1 MSNAQKP
8 NTWSEQAAIAWI
20 CTRDEKFVR
29 GASGRSD
36 VGLAVKLAIWENAGK
51 PLYNYNLTAVR
62 DELHGKVGKGSIRKS
77 GFDYWVEEVVREFP
91 PGAHVPASLAEVH
104 DKQTDTS
111 NAVKVW
117 GPNPGPELT
126 PHNNA
131 VLRVLNELWPNGQ
144 LDHKAAGRDR
154 KINDRLLKHGGST
167 VSTRTIQRTLK
178 KIHYG

>member
-77 GFDYWVEEVVREFP
+77 GFDYWVENVVREFP
-91 PGAHVPASLAEVH
+91 PGTHVPTSLAQVH

-111 NAVKVW
+111 KAVKGW
-117 GPNPGPELT
+117 RPKRGHKLT
-126 PHNNA
+126 DSEYA
-131 VLRVLNELWPNGQ
+131 VFQVVNELWPGGRLN
-144 LDHKAAGRDR
+144 HKAAVRDDLINEKLGRSR
-154 KINDRLLKHGGST
+154 
-167 VSTRTIQRTLK
+167 VSTRTIERTLK
-178 KIHYG
+178 KIRLG